1 MKLKNLFFALLAL
14 PLVFVACEKGGDEQL
29 DPTVKITAGTATES
43 TLSFTIESTSA
54 TKVAYL
60 VVEGEEAP
68 TASEVLANGT
78 SIDVNKSV
86 ALTAADLKGETAY
99 TIVAAAQN
107 PQATVKATQ
116 KMTTLSTIVTPGAP
130 ALNLKS
136 AGEMS
141 FAAEGGKGEIKYE
154 IVNPVEGAKIYAEA
168 GENWVANIADDGNGT
183 ISFDVL
189 ANEAEARQTKL
200 FVNYGTED
208 GTVDLEFSVDIK
220 QVAPGQTPEP
230 EKVEF
235 VATQIA
241 TSYDNTD
248 GLHIYYFEVGDKGWS
263 SNGWGVEGGTYYT
276 FEIVA
281 ATGANG
287 VLPAGTYV
295 LADDYSVNTITSN
308 SYRYQIVNGDM
319 ANGFEMY
326 EEANLIITDGK
337 IEANLLM
344 MDGSVHHVVY
354 EGDLSVEDGGGQGPT
369 EFEATHVAEKWL
381 WGGSTNW
388 GNKYQVVGQD
398 FSVDVHFVPS
408 IASEETLAE
417 GKYNWVNTTI
427 FGSYE
432 DEFTTRTFTVE
443 GQSVAVDAGLLLV
456 AKQGDEYHIEM
467 TLEGRDGFIYMI
479 EYNGKLNDKGED
491 SGDNSDYVVNSLG
504 EGTENSSY
512 AFFTY
517 KAEGDNFTFDLLVN
531 NTDAKATS
539 INPGSYLYSPMGKQL
554 VGNPGYFY
562 LDAFKVDGV
571 KYTMQVNSTMVVE
584 GDGNNVNITINA
596 MANTGETFVV
606 KYNGTVGGSS
616 TGGGTTEVVKLTTP
630 TLFGEVYGNAVTV
643 SWNEIVGAKDYTVT
657 LNGTDVQTVS
667 TAYIQYQNLAWET
680 AYTVSVVAN
689 PADATVNSASDA
701 GTATFTTG
709 AAPSDGG
716 DEGGNTGEDYTN
728 WNYSA
733 FYDTNTAVVTLTGKD
748 DSRVITVK
756 TNELA
761 FAKFFADATSH
772 ANYFTDV
779 TVDGVPT
786 NDVTAE
792 SYVHVQQTKVTI
804 DLVINGVKYT
814 GDSNG
819 FSY

>member
-29 DPTVKITAGTATES
+29 DPTVKITVGTATET
-43 TLSFTIESTSA
+43 TLSFTVESTGA
-54 TKVAYL
+54 DKVAYL
-60 VVEGEEAP
+60 VVEGEDAP

-78 SIDVNKSV
+78 TIDGNKSV
-86 ALTAADLKGETAY
+86 AVTAEDLKGETLY

-107 PQATVKATQ
+107 PKATVKATQ
-116 KMTTLSTIVTPGAP
+116 KMTTLSAIVTPNTP

-208 GTVDLEFSVDIK
+208 GSVDLEFSVDIK
-220 QVAPGQTPEP
+220 QVASGETPP
-230 EKVEF
+230 EHEFQF

-241 TSYDNTD
+241 TSYENYE
-248 GLHIYYFEVGDKGWS
+248 GLHIYYFEVGDKGWN
-263 SNGWGVEGGTYYT
+263 SNGWGVDGGTYYA

-295 LADDYSVNTITSN
+295 LADDYSVNTISSN
-308 SYRYQIVNGDM
+308 SYRYQIVNGEM

-326 EEANLIITDGK
+326 VEANLIISDGK
-337 IEANLLM
+337 IEADLLM
-344 MDGSVHHVVY
+344 ADGSIHYVVF
-354 EGDLSVEDGGGQGPT
+354 EGDLSVEDGGTQGPT

-381 WGGSTNW
+381 WGGSTTW
-388 GNKYQVVGQD
+388 GNKYQVVGEG
-398 FSVDVHFVPS
+398 FSVDVHFLPS

-417 GKYNWVNTTI
+417 GEYNWVNTTI

-432 DEFTTRTFTVE
+432 DEFTTRTLTVE
-443 GQSVAVDAGLLLV
+443 GQSVAVDGGALSV
-456 AKQGDEYHIEM
+456 SKEGDEYHIEM
-467 TLEGRDGFIYMI
+467 TLEGRDGFVYMI
-479 EYNGKLNDKGED
+479 EYNGKLNDKGEEP
-491 SGDNSDYVVNSLG
+491 GGNSDYVVNTLG
-504 EGTENSSY
+504 EGVENTSY

-539 INPGSYLYSPMGKQL
+539 INPGSYMYSPMGKQL

-571 KYTMQVNSTMVVE
+571 KYTMQVNSSMVVE

-596 MANTGETFVV
+596 YANTGETFVV

-630 TLFGEVYGNAVTV
+630 TLFGEVYGNAITV

-680 AYTVSVVAN
+680 TYTVSVVAN

-701 GTATFTTG
+701 GTATFTTE
-709 AAPSDGG
+709 AAPADGG

-761 FAKFFADATSH
+761 FAKFYADATHSS
-772 ANYFTDV
+772 YFTDV

-786 NDVTAE
+786 TDVTAE